1 MKSVLQKKM
10 ANDLKMIKSVR
21 VKCSGLYFIYIKNI
35 FFVLLLFL
43 FVCLVYFVSFLT
55 LFKMCIVCLLRFL
68 KYVLF

>member
-1 MKSVLQKKM
+1 M

-43 FVCLVYFVSFLT
+43 FVCLFVWFILLVFSL
-55 LFKMCIVCLLRFL
+55 CL
-68 KYVLF
+68 KCV